1 MSFSLDE
8 IERYSRQILLP
19 EWGAAGQ
26 ERLCSVR
33 IEVLGVSLC
42 AEMALRYLGAAGVG
56 ALCVTTEEQAALV
69 RTINPHVAVAT
80 GAAPPPTDAAA
91 AVRGE
96 GLWLVAPAADATDAN
111 HANPH
116 AAGAALAL
124 ETLKALLGLPYR
136 ATATVHRGEHE

>member
-26 ERLCSVR
+26 ERLRSARV
-33 IEVLGVSLC
+33 EVSGVNLC

-56 ALCVTTEEQAALV
+56 ALCVTTEEQAAIV
-69 RTINPHVAVAT
+69 RALNPYVAVET
-80 GAAPPPTDAAA
+80 GAAPPPRDVAAA
-91 AVRGE
+91 IRGAD
-96 GLWLVAPAADATDAN
+96 LWLVASEAD
-111 HANPH
+111 ANPH

-124 ETLKALLGLPYR
+124 ATLKALLGLEGEGQG
-136 ATATVHRGEHE
+136 ARG